1 MKKRSIFL
9 SICTL
14 LFISFLATSPTY
26 GHNNDGKAYIIG
38 KLVNLPA
45 PQNLVVTSTTAST
58 IATEWDAVP
67 GAVSYRIR
75 TYKTSNGNLVQT
87 KYTTNLN
94 SVSDNLEDNTEYMM
108 EVVGVEPGGDYDDNT
123 LAMVTAIT
131 DFVVDIVINT
141 YAPSSLP
148 FNTPVGNNSA
158 VVIPRNCSS
167 YCKVVETATQQQTEF
182 EMTVDNSSINSEID
196 FKPDEQD
203 AGFLTHLTDGA
214 ENCNTATEGVVKI
227 VECLDNT
234 LMSYAIFKVFEE
246 GGQVK
251 FGVAELKSGYTVH
264 LAICTPPIKGR
275 EDNDDFAPE
284 VALQARP
291 NPFNEHLD
299 LITSGKEPVQVQIMD
314 LSGRIWVEKTITDAN
329 ATIDTQA
336 LPNGA
341 YMVKMVSSEEVKS
354 IKVIK
359 TGL

>member
-1 MKKRSIFL
+1 MKKKDIFL
-9 SICTL
+9 SVCAL
-14 LFISFLATSPTY
+14 LFISLFAFAPAY
-26 GHNNDGKAYIIG
+26 GHSSGKEHNYA

-45 PQNLVVTSTTAST
+45 PQNLVVTTTTAST

-67 GAVSYRIR
+67 GAISYRIR

-94 SVSDNLEDNTEYMM
+94 SVSDNLEEDTEYMM
-108 EVVGVEPGGDYDDNT
+108 EVVGVESGGNYDNNT
-123 LAMVTAIT
+123 SAMVTATT
-131 DFVVDIVINT
+131 DFVIDIVINT

-148 FNTPVGNNSA
+148 YNTPVGNNSA
-158 VVIPRNCSS
+158 VVIPRGCSS

-182 EMTVDNSSINSEID
+182 EMTIDNNATGSEID
-196 FKPDEQD
+196 FKPDEQE
-203 AGFLTHLTDGA
+203 AGFLTHLNDGT

-227 VECLDNT
+227 VECLNNT

-264 LAICTPPIKGR
+264 LAVCTPPIKGR

-299 LITSGKEPVQVQIMD
+299 LISSGKEPVQVQIMD
-314 LSGRIWVEKTITDAN
+314 LSGRVWIEKTITDAN
-329 ATIDTQA
+329 ASIGTHA

-341 YMVKMVSSEEVKS
+341 YVVKMVTSEEVKS